1 MILFDKIYVF
11 IYWCVSK
18 RLSPERTTIWALNY
32 LLFPVLSGLLVFIL
46 SVLIWLLSIKIGLPL
61 IIVIGLIASFF
72 LSEKLIEKYYTD
84 ERQKQIVT
92 SNSKPGFYRYLVFL
106 FIVLIT
112 LLLMILF
119 FLLAGI
125 ILHRPT
131 LF

>member
-1 MILFDKIYVF
+1 MILFDKIYIF

-18 RLSPERTTIWALNY
+18 KLSPEHTTIWALNY

-46 SVLIWLLSIKIGLPL
+46 SVFIWLLSIKIGLPI
-61 IIVIGLIASFF
+61 IIVIGLIGSFF

-84 ERQKQIVT
+84 ERQKQIIRV
-92 SNSKPGFYRYLVFL
+92 NIKPGFYRYLVFL

-131 LF
+131 QF

>member
-1 MILFDKIYVF
+1 MKLFDKIYVF

-18 RLSPERTTIWALNY
+18 RLGPERTTIWALNY

-46 SVLIWLLSIKIGLPL
+46 SVLICLLSIKVGLPI

-72 LSEKLIEKYYTD
+72 LSEELIEKYYTD
-84 ERQKQIVT
+84 ERQKQIIT
-92 SNSKPGFYRYLVFL
+92 TNNKPGFYRYFGFL

-125 ILHRPT
+125 ILHQPT